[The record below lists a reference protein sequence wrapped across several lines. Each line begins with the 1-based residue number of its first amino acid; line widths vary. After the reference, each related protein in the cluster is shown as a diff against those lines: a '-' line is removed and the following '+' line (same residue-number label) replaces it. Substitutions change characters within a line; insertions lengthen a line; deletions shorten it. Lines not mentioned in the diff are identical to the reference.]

1 MKAYLQCNDK
11 INWISM
17 REIGSQ
23 DHKKEMK
30 GSDILIYIP
39 VAVIY

>member
-30 GSDILIYIP
+30 DNIP
-39 VAVIY
+39 VAAIY